1 METLKDRRKPKTDG
15 DFLMAALVLG
25 LSLFGIV
32 MVFSA
37 SYYTSLSKYGTAYEY
52 LKQDAVWMFVGW
64 IAFLIFSRIDYHL
77 LKILAWPAL
86 IGGIILLG
94 LLFTPLG
101 VTINNATRW
110 LNFGF
115 ATLMPGEVIKFSL
128 IIWIATYLGDDPEK
142 IKRIKDG
149 LAPITI
155 ILAIVLVLIVKQPNM
170 STAGIIAILVVGMM
184 FVAGMRLYWLVFLVG
199 GGLAAFVAV
208 ILSPKGAYM
217 LQRVTTALDP
227 FADELGSG
235 YQVVQS
241 LLALGSGGVT
251 GVGLGRSIQKALY
264 LPEPMNDFI
273 TAIIGEELGLIGLLI
288 MLIAFML
295 LIWRCCRIALRAK
308 DYYGM
313 LLASGITI
321 LLGTQVILN
330 VAVVSAS
337 FFPTGVVLPFI
348 TLGGNATLIFLS
360 LMGILFNIS
369 KQPSEGVVS

>member
-1 METLKDRRKPKTDG
+1 MDTLKDREKQKKRAEG
-15 DFLMAALVLG
+15 DFLMAALVLA
-25 LSLFGIV
+25 LSLFGVV

-37 SYYTSLSKYGTAYEY
+37 SYYTSLSKYGYAYEY
-52 LKQDAVWMFVGW
+52 LKQDAMWVGLGW
-64 IAFLIFSRIDYHL
+64 IAFIIFANLDYHF
-77 LKILAWPAL
+77 LKLAAWPAL
-86 IGGIILLG
+86 GAGIVLLA

-110 LNFGF
+110 LDFGF
-115 ATLMPGEVIKFSL
+115 FTVMPGEVIKFSL
-128 IIWIATYLGDDPEK
+128 IIWIATFLGNDPEK
-142 IKRIKDG
+142 IRRPKDG
-149 LAPITI
+149 MIPIVA
-155 ILAIVLVLIVKQPNM
+155 ILGLVTVLIVKQPNM
-170 STAGIIAILVVGMM
+170 STAGIIVILVVGMM
-184 FVAGMRLYWLVFLVG
+184 FVAGLRLYWLAGLGGVG
-199 GGLAAFVAV
+199 VAGFIGV
-208 ILSPKGAYM
+208 LLSPKGAYM
-217 LQRVTTALDP
+217 LQRVHTFIDP
-227 FADELGSG
+227 FEDELGSG

-273 TAIIGEELGLIGLLI
+273 TAIIGEELGLIGLILMI
-288 MLIAFML
+288 MVFIL
-295 LIWRCCRIALRAK
+295 LIWRCCRIALRAR

-313 LLASGITI
+313 LLASGVTI

-330 VAVVSAS
+330 IAVVSAS

-369 KQPSEGVVS
+369 KQID

>member
-1 METLKDRRKPKTDG
+1 METLKDREKQKKRAEG
-15 DFLMAALVLG
+15 DFLMAALVLA

-37 SYYTSLSKYGTAYEY
+37 SYYTSLSKYGYAYEY
-52 LKQDAVWMFVGW
+52 LKQDAMWVGLGW
-64 IAFLIFSRIDYHL
+64 IAFIIFANLDYHF
-77 LKILAWPAL
+77 LKLAAWPAL
-86 IGGIILLG
+86 GAGIVLLA

-110 LNFGF
+110 LDFGF
-115 ATLMPGEVIKFSL
+115 FTVMPGEVIKFSL
-128 IIWIATYLGDDPEK
+128 IIWIATFLGNDPEK
-142 IKRIKDG
+142 IRRPKDG
-149 LAPITI
+149 MIPIVA
-155 ILAIVLVLIVKQPNM
+155 ILGLVTVLIVKQPNM
-170 STAGIIAILVVGMM
+170 STAGIIVILVVGMM
-184 FVAGMRLYWLVFLVG
+184 FVAGLRLYWLAGLGGVG
-199 GGLAAFVAV
+199 VAGFIGV
-208 ILSPKGAYM
+208 LLSPKGAYM
-217 LQRVTTALDP
+217 LQRVHTFIDP
-227 FADELGSG
+227 FEDELGSG

-273 TAIIGEELGLIGLLI
+273 TAIIGEELGLIGLILMI
-288 MLIAFML
+288 MVFIL
-295 LIWRCCRIALRAK
+295 LIWRCCRIALRAR

-313 LLASGITI
+313 LLASGVTI

-330 VAVVSAS
+330 IAVVSAS

-369 KQPSEGVVS
+369 KQID

>member
-1 METLKDRRKPKTDG
+1 
-15 DFLMAALVLG
+15 MAALVFA

-37 SYYTSLSKYGTAYEY
+37 SYYTSLSKFGYAYEY
-52 LKQDAVWMFVGW
+52 LKQDAIWMGAGW
-64 IAFLIFSRIDYHL
+64 LFFIAFSVIDYHY

-86 IGGIILLG
+86 IVGLILLG
-94 LLFTPLG
+94 LLFTPMG
-101 VTINNATRW
+101 VTLNGATRW
-110 LNFGF
+110 LDFGI
-115 ATLMPGEVIKFSL
+115 ATVMPGELIKFAL
-128 IIWIATYLGDDPEK
+128 ILWVARFLGDDPEK
-142 IKRIKDG
+142 VRDARKG
-149 LAPITI
+149 LAPVIV
-155 ILAIVLVLIVKQPNM
+155 VLVAVVLLILKQPNL
-170 STAGIIAILVVGMM
+170 STAGIIAILVIGMV
-184 FVAGMRLYWLVFLVG
+184 FVAGMRLYWLFVAAIVG
-199 GGLAAFVAV
+199 GLGFAGIVF
-208 ILSPKGAYM
+208 SPKGAYM
-217 LQRVTTALDP
+217 LQRITTAVDP
-227 FADELGSG
+227 WADELGSG

-251 GVGLGRSIQKALY
+251 GVGLGKSIQKALY

-288 MLIAFML
+288 MLAAFL
-295 LIWRCCRIALRAK
+295 LLLWRCARIALRAK

-348 TLGGNATLIFLS
+348 TLGGNATVVFLS

-369 KQPSEGVVS
+369 KHPSEEVRP

>member
-1 METLKDRRKPKTDG
+1 
-15 DFLMAALVLG
+15 MAALVLG

-86 IGGIILLG
+86 IGGIVLLG
-94 LLFTPLG
+94 LIFTPLG

-288 MLIAFML
+288 MLIAFL
-295 LIWRCCRIALRAK
+295 LLLWRCCRIALRAK

-369 KQPSEGVVS
+369 KQPSKGVVS

>member
-1 METLKDRRKPKTDG
+1 METLKDREKHKKKAEG
-15 DFLMAALVLG
+15 DFLMVALVLA
-25 LSLFGIV
+25 LTLFGIL

-37 SYYTSLSKYGTAYEY
+37 SYYTSLSKYGNAFVY
-52 LKQDAVWMFVGW
+52 LKQDVMWVALGW
-64 IAFLIFSRIDYHL
+64 AAFIFFAHFDYHL
-77 LKILAWPAL
+77 LKIFAWPAL
-86 IGGIILLG
+86 GVGIVLLL

-110 LNFGF
+110 LAVANF
-115 ATLMPGEVIKFSL
+115 TVMPGEIIKFSL
-128 IIWIATYLGDDPEK
+128 ILWIATYLGNDPDK
-142 IKRIKDG
+142 IRRPKDG
-149 LAPITI
+149 MIPIVAVMG
-155 ILAIVLVLIVKQPNM
+155 LVAVLIVKQPNL
-170 STAGIIAILVVGMM
+170 STAGIIVILVVGMM
-184 FVAGMRLYWLVFLVG
+184 FVAGLRLYWIV
-199 GGLAAFVAV
+199 GLAALGGAGLAGLL
-208 ILSPKGAYM
+208 LSPKGAYM
-217 LQRVTTALDP
+217 LQRVHTFFDP
-227 FADELGSG
+227 FEDELGSG

-273 TAIIGEELGLIGLLI
+273 TAIIGEELGLIGLI
-288 MLIAFML
+288 VLIAVFIL

-313 LLASGITI
+313 LLASGVTI

-330 VAVVSAS
+330 IAVVSAS

-360 LMGILFNIS
+360 LMGILFSIS
-369 KQPSEGVVS
+369 KLID

>member
-1 METLKDRRKPKTDG
+1 METLKDREKQKKRTEG
-15 DFLMAALVLG
+15 DFLMAALVLA
-25 LSLFGIV
+25 LSLFGVV

-37 SYYTSLSKYGTAYEY
+37 SYYTSLSKYGYAYEY
-52 LKQDAVWMFVGW
+52 LKQDAMWVGLGW
-64 IAFLIFSRIDYHL
+64 IAFIIFANLDYHF
-77 LKILAWPAL
+77 LKLAAWPAL
-86 IGGIILLG
+86 GAGIVLLA

-110 LNFGF
+110 LDFGF
-115 ATLMPGEVIKFSL
+115 FTVMPGEVIKFSL
-128 IIWIATYLGDDPEK
+128 IIWIATFLGNDPEK
-142 IKRIKDG
+142 IRRPKDG
-149 LAPITI
+149 MIPIVA
-155 ILAIVLVLIVKQPNM
+155 ILGLVTVLIVKQPNM
-170 STAGIIAILVVGMM
+170 STAGIIVILVVGMM
-184 FVAGMRLYWLVFLVG
+184 FVAGLRLYWLAGLGGVG
-199 GGLAAFVAV
+199 VAGFIGV
-208 ILSPKGAYM
+208 LLSPKGAYM
-217 LQRVTTALDP
+217 LQRVHTFIDP
-227 FADELGSG
+227 FEDELGSG

-273 TAIIGEELGLIGLLI
+273 TAIIGEELGLIGLILMI
-288 MLIAFML
+288 MVFIL
-295 LIWRCCRIALRAK
+295 LIWRCCRIALRAR

-313 LLASGITI
+313 LLASGVTI

-330 VAVVSAS
+330 IAVVSAS

-369 KQPSEGVVS
+369 KQID

>member
-1 METLKDRRKPKTDG
+1 MV
-15 DFLMAALVLG
+15 ALVLG
-25 LSLFGIV
+25 LTLFGV
-32 MVFSA
+32 LMVFSA
-37 SYYTSLSKYGTAYEY
+37 SYYTSLSKYGNAYEY
-52 LKQDAVWMFVGW
+52 LKQDAMWVALGW
-64 IAFLIFSRIDYHL
+64 VAFIVLANIDYHF
-77 LKILAWPAL
+77 LKIVAWPAL
-86 IGGIILLG
+86 GAGIVLLL

-110 LNFGF
+110 LDFKF
-115 ATLMPGEVIKFSL
+115 FTVMPGEIIKFCL
-128 IIWIATYLGDDPEK
+128 IIWIATFLGNDPEK
-142 IKRIKDG
+142 IRRTKDG
-149 LAPITI
+149 VIPIVAVMG
-155 ILAIVLVLIVKQPNM
+155 LVAVLIVKQPNM
-170 STAGIIAILVVGMM
+170 STAGIVVILVIGMM
-184 FVAGMRLYWLVFLVG
+184 FVAGMRLFWFVG
-199 GGLAAFVAV
+199 IGGLGIAGFVGF
-208 ILSPKGAYM
+208 LLTPKGAYM
-217 LQRVTTALDP
+217 LQRVHTFIDP
-227 FADELGSG
+227 FEDELGSG

-273 TAIIGEELGLIGLLI
+273 TAIIGEELGLVGLLV
-288 MLIAFML
+288 MLAAFML
-295 LIWRCCRIALRAK
+295 LLWRCARIALRAK

-348 TLGGNATLIFLS
+348 TLGGNATLVFLA

-369 KQPSEGVVS
+369 KQPS

>member
-1 METLKDRRKPKTDG
+1 METLKDREKQKKRAEG
-15 DFLMAALVLG
+15 DFLMAALVLA
-25 LSLFGIV
+25 LSLFGVV

-37 SYYTSLSKYGTAYEY
+37 SYYTSLSKYGYAYEY
-52 LKQDAVWMFVGW
+52 LKQDAMWVGLGW
-64 IAFLIFSRIDYHL
+64 IAFIIFANLDYHF
-77 LKILAWPAL
+77 LKLAAWPAL
-86 IGGIILLG
+86 GAGIVLLA

-110 LNFGF
+110 LDFGF
-115 ATLMPGEVIKFSL
+115 FTVMPGEVIKFSL
-128 IIWIATYLGDDPEK
+128 IIWIATFLGNDPEK
-142 IKRIKDG
+142 IRRPKDG
-149 LAPITI
+149 MIPIVA
-155 ILAIVLVLIVKQPNM
+155 ILGLVTVLIVKQPNM
-170 STAGIIAILVVGMM
+170 STAGIIVILVVGMM
-184 FVAGMRLYWLVFLVG
+184 FVAGLRLYWLAGLGGVG
-199 GGLAAFVAV
+199 VAGFIGV
-208 ILSPKGAYM
+208 LLSPKGAYM
-217 LQRVTTALDP
+217 LQRVHTFIDP
-227 FADELGSG
+227 FEDELGSG

-273 TAIIGEELGLIGLLI
+273 TAIIGEELGLIGLILMI
-288 MLIAFML
+288 MVFIL
-295 LIWRCCRIALRAK
+295 LIWRCCRIALRAR

-313 LLASGITI
+313 LLASGVTI

-330 VAVVSAS
+330 IAVVSAS

-369 KQPSEGVVS
+369 KQID

>member
-1 METLKDRRKPKTDG
+1 
-15 DFLMAALVLG
+15 MAALVLA
-25 LSLFGIV
+25 LSLFGVV

-37 SYYTSLSKYGTAYEY
+37 SYYTSLSKFGN
-52 LKQDAVWMFVGW
+52 GW
-64 IAFLIFSRIDYHL
+64 VAFIFFAKLDYHF
-77 LKILAWPAL
+77 LKLLAWPAL
-86 IGGIILLG
+86 GVGIVLLA

-101 VTINNATRW
+101 VTLNNATRW
-110 LNFGF
+110 LDFGF
-115 ATLMPGEVIKFSL
+115 ATVMPGEIIKFAL
-128 IIWIATYLGDDPEK
+128 IIWIATFLGDDPEK
-142 IKRIKDG
+142 IKRVKDG
-149 LAPITI
+149 LVPIVAV
-155 ILAIVLVLIVKQPNM
+155 LAVVLVLIVKQPNM
-170 STAGIIAILVVGMM
+170 STAGIIGILVIGMM
-184 FVAGMRLYWLVFLVG
+184 FVAGLRLYLLVG
-199 GGLAAFVAV
+199 LGGLGVAGFVGF

-217 LQRVTTALDP
+217 LQRVHTFFDP
-227 FADELGSG
+227 FEDELGSG

-273 TAIIGEELGLIGLLI
+273 TAIIGEELGFVGLIVMLL
-288 MLIAFML
+288 AFLL

-313 LLASGITI
+313 LLASGISI

-330 VAVVSAS
+330 VAVISAS

-369 KQPSEGVVS
+369 KNPAE

>member
-1 METLKDRRKPKTDG
+1 LDTLKDREKQKKRAEG
-15 DFLMAALVLG
+15 DFLMAALVLA
-25 LSLFGIV
+25 LSLFGVV

-37 SYYTSLSKYGTAYEY
+37 SYYTSLSKYGYAYEY
-52 LKQDAVWMFVGW
+52 LKQDAMWVGLGW
-64 IAFLIFSRIDYHL
+64 IAFIIFANLDYHF
-77 LKILAWPAL
+77 LKLAAWPAL
-86 IGGIILLG
+86 GAGIVLLA

-110 LNFGF
+110 LDFGF
-115 ATLMPGEVIKFSL
+115 FTVMPGEVIKFSL
-128 IIWIATYLGDDPEK
+128 IIWIATFLGNDPEK
-142 IKRIKDG
+142 IRRPKDG
-149 LAPITI
+149 MIPIVA
-155 ILAIVLVLIVKQPNM
+155 ILGLVTVLIVKQPNM
-170 STAGIIAILVVGMM
+170 STAGIIVILVVGMM
-184 FVAGMRLYWLVFLVG
+184 FVAGLRLYWLAGLGGVG
-199 GGLAAFVAV
+199 VAGFIGV
-208 ILSPKGAYM
+208 LLSPKGAYM
-217 LQRVTTALDP
+217 LQRVHTFIDP
-227 FADELGSG
+227 FEDELGSG

-273 TAIIGEELGLIGLLI
+273 TAIIGEELGLIGLILMI
-288 MLIAFML
+288 MVFIL
-295 LIWRCCRIALRAK
+295 LIWRCCRIALRAR

-313 LLASGITI
+313 LLASGVTI

-330 VAVVSAS
+330 IAVVSAS

-369 KQPSEGVVS
+369 KQID